1 MVPKSCLWFSKKNMS
16 EKKSGFKILW
26 ANQIAVFVDHQYL
39 WKESS
44 GILVIFHRVGI
55 QGKAAFETAVVWSD
69 IPRFDFYAIRL
80 HNSLIINILGK
91 NKVMF

>member
-1 MVPKSCLWFSKKNMS
+1 MVPKSCMWFSKKHMS

-26 ANQIAVFVDHQYL
+26 ANQIVVFVDHQYL

-44 GILVIFHRVGI
+44 GMLVIFHKVGLE
-55 QGKAAFETAVVWSD
+55 GKAASEKAVVWSD
-69 IPRFDFYAIRL
+69 VGRFDFHAIRL
-80 HNSLIINILGK
+80 HDSLIINILGK